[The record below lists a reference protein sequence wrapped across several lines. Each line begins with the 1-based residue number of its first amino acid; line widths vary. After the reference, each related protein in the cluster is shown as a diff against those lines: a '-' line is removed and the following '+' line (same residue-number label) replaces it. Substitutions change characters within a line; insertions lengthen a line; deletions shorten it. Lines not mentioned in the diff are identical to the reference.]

1 MLQVLSSST
10 LQPERAK
17 KTTHFQQN
25 LSPNQP
31 GSVPIGRGF
40 LELNI
45 LGPLKNYK
53 ELHTNSLSMDEYCE
67 QLWYREK
74 RRQQKLRALKL
85 KQESR
90 KARVRRHNPPEG
102 PL

>member
-1 MLQVLSSST
+1 EP
-10 LQPERAK
+10 QPQPAR
-17 KTTHFQQN
+17 QR
-25 LSPNQP
+25 PNRQ
-31 GSVPIGRGF
+31 GF
-40 LELNI
+40 LGSSE
-45 LGPLKNYK
+45 NYK

>member
-1 MLQVLSSST
+1 MRKKSTFSLLPDSGRSLYLNRGLLVQRLQ
-10 LQPERAK
+10 
-17 KTTHFQQN
+17 
-25 LSPNQP
+25 
-31 GSVPIGRGF
+31 
-40 LELNI
+40 
-45 LGPLKNYK
+45 